1 VLFSTENELA
11 MLGLLTQRN
20 LSFDLAFEAATA
32 ALETARSRGYHVGVA
47 VADRSGQLLV
57 LLRDDG
63 GGAHLLD
70 GARRKAFTAVS
81 AHNRTSVLSKAV
93 DARSGEPDPH
103 LVFLE
108 GVLMVGGGVPIK
120 ASDEIV
126 GAIGVSGSPG
136 SVHDEECAEAGISK
150 IAASLN

>member
-1 VLFSTENELA
+1 
-11 MLGLLTQRN
+11 MPGLLTQRN
-20 LSFDLAFEAATA
+20 LSFDLALDAARA

-47 VADRSGQLLV
+47 VTDRSGQLLV

-93 DARSGEPDPH
+93 DVRSGEPDPH

-108 GVLMVGGGVPIK
+108 NVLMVGGGVPIK
-120 ASDEIV
+120 AGDEIV

-136 SVHDEECAEAGISK
+136 SVHDEECAEAGIAK
-150 IAASLN
+150 IAASLH

>member
-1 VLFSTENELA
+1 MVD
-11 MLGLLTQRN
+11 LLTQRN
-20 LSFDLAFEAATA
+20 LSADLALKAATA
-32 ALETARSRGYHVGVA
+32 ALDAARSRGYHVAVA
-47 VADRSGQLLV
+47 VVDRGGQILV

-93 DARSGEPDPH
+93 DTRSGEPDPH

-108 GVLMVGGGVPIK
+108 NVLMVGGGVPIK
-120 ASDEIV
+120 AGNEIV

-136 SVHDEECAEAGISK
+136 SVHDEECADAGILK
-150 IAASLN
+150 IETNLT

>member
-1 VLFSTENELA
+1 MPA
-11 MLGLLTQRN
+11 LLTQRN
-20 LSFDLAFEAATA
+20 LSFDLALDAATA

-70 GARRKAFTAVS
+70 GATRRAFPAVS

-108 GVLMVGGGVPIK
+108 NVLMVGGGVPIK
-120 ASDEIV
+120 AGEEIV
-126 GAIGVSGSPG
+126 RGVR
-136 SVHDEECAEAGISK
+136 VWRF
-150 IAASLN
+150 